1 MRSVSTLLLASLLA
15 ALGGCAPEGSSA
27 YVSSNQLL
35 QADCMPGDGI
45 ITTGKW
51 DIGAGKSKDTCQHS
65 YFMTLLVNSN
75 LKANANDSTGRAEPD
90 VLLITHAD
98 ILIMD
103 KGQAALPFNKK
114 DGTPDPAYP
123 NPYRVQTSSSI
134 EPTTSTTATQQ
145 TVPIEA
151 IPKIYADK
159 LANYAGDSI
168 MLEVSL
174 FGTTTGDVD
183 VDFRPFLYP
192 VAICA
197 GCLSRCMNG
206 LEAKDVSAL
215 QANKCTDNAPQDDRY
230 CIDTGC

>member
-1 MRSVSTLLLASLLA
+1 MNVPLS
-15 ALGGCAPEGSSA
+15 
-27 YVSSNQLL
+27 
-35 QADCMPGDGI
+35 ADCMPGDGTVGI
-45 ITTGKW
+45 ATGLW
-51 DIGAGKSKDTCQHS
+51 DVGSKDSSANCLHS
-65 YFMTLLVNSN
+65 YFMTLLINSN

-134 EPTTSTTATQQ
+134 EPTTSTTAVQGKVQ
-145 TVPIEA
+145 IEA
-151 IPKIYADK
+151 IPKVYADK
-159 LANYAGDSI
+159 LAATAENEDSI

-183 VDFRPFLYP
+183 VAFRPFIYP
-192 VAICA
+192 LALCA
-197 GCLSRCMNG
+197 GCLSRCMNTDH

-215 QANKCTDNAPQDDRY
+215 QANKCPDNAAQDDRI
-230 CIDTGC
+230 CVDPTC